1 MNKGKVLCPVC
12 MKRVDAASHNRT
24 WQTKRKKALTKYNKQ
39 CQKFWKEFYY
49 SYEILELK
57 RRVKILS

>member
-1 MNKGKVLCPVC
+1 MNK
-12 MKRVDAASHNRT
+12 RT
-24 WQTKRKKALTKYNKQ
+24 WEQKRRKALTKYNQQ

-49 SYEILELK
+49 ILELK